1 MIDGKRVLAIV
12 PARSGS
18 KGLPGK
24 NVRMLHGRPLLAWPI
39 LAARASECVDRV
51 ICSTDDADYAELAR
65 QAGADV
71 PFLRPAELAADTA
84 PSLGFILHVV
94 DTLAAQGEHY
104 DYIVLL
110 EPTSP
115 LTEGADVDA
124 ALAELH
130 DARDRADA
138 IVGVTLLETVH
149 PAFCVTQSANGLIAP
164 LNGGDFAELPRRQD
178 LPPVY
183 ALDGSL
189 YISTPQALRDHHGF
203 AHRRTL
209 GFVTARHKALEID
222 DIVDFWCVEGVMAHR
237 DELPRG

>member
-1 MIDGKRVLAIV
+1 MIDGARVLCIV

-24 NVRMLHGRPLLAWPI
+24 NVRMLHGKPLLAWPI
-39 LAARASECVDRV
+39 HAARASACIDRV
-51 ICSTDDADYAELAR
+51 ICSTDDPDYAELAR

-71 PFLRPAELAADTA
+71 PFLRPAELAVDTA
-84 PSLGFILHVV
+84 PSLGFILHAV
-94 DTLAAQGEHY
+94 DTLAADDEVY
-104 DYIVLL
+104 DYVVLL

-124 ALAELH
+124 ALAQLH
-130 DARDRADA
+130 AARDRADA

-149 PAFCVTQSANGLIAP
+149 PAFCVTRDDEGAISP
-164 LNGGDFAELPRRQD
+164 LGGGDFAELPRRQD
-178 LPPVY
+178 LPPVH

-189 YISTPQALRDHHGF
+189 YISTPDALREHQGF

-209 GFVTARHKALEID
+209 GYVTARHKALEID

-237 DELPRG
+237 EDLPRG